1 MGYSP
6 TTVVPIERTVA
17 MRRSD
22 EGASSVEYAL
32 IVTAIAGLIVFAV
45 FALGGITLDLFTGT
59 CEKIDSQ
66 AQTGNC

>member
-1 MGYSP
+1 
-6 TTVVPIERTVA
+6 

-32 IVTAIAGLIVFAV
+32 VVTAIAGLIVVAV